1 MEGHCGSNAR
11 WKFSGGRGISRN
23 RSIFNRS
30 NKKLVEIN
38 LVVMKIEIT
47 KIDVKAVDERGALHY
62 FSTDRSG
69 EFLLVYRNK
78 GSISGQHYHKGGS
91 ANKNPEDMLLVQ
103 GSLILHWKEM
113 EGFKNNGIE
122 NAELESGEVE
132 VIAPARVLI
141 PAGIWHQVTA
151 QTDIVFI
158 ELNSLADGSE
168 DTYRL

>member
-1 MEGHCGSNAR
+1 
-11 WKFSGGRGISRN
+11 
-23 RSIFNRS
+23 
-30 NKKLVEIN
+30 
-38 LVVMKIEIT
+38 MKIEIT
-47 KIDVKAVDERGALHY
+47 KIDLKAVDERGALHY

-78 GSISGQHYHKGGS
+78 GSISGQHYHKGIS

-103 GSLILHWKEM
+103 GSLLLQWKEI
-113 EGFKNNGIE
+113 EGTE
-122 NAELESGEVE
+122 NGEVE

-141 PAGIWHQVTA
+141 PAGIWHQTTA

>member
-1 MEGHCGSNAR
+1 
-11 WKFSGGRGISRN
+11 
-23 RSIFNRS
+23 
-30 NKKLVEIN
+30 
-38 LVVMKIEIT
+38 MKIEIT
-47 KIDVKAVDERGALHY
+47 KIDLKVVDERGALHY

-78 GSISGQHYHKGGS
+78 GAVSGQHYHKGSS

-103 GSLILHWKEM
+103 GSLLLKWKEI
-113 EGFKNNGIE
+113 EGFKNDEVE
-122 NAELESGEVE
+122 NVALESGEME
-132 VIAPARVLI
+132 VVAPARVLI
-141 PAGIWHQVTA
+141 PAGIWHQTTA

>member
-1 MEGHCGSNAR
+1 
-11 WKFSGGRGISRN
+11 
-23 RSIFNRS
+23 
-30 NKKLVEIN
+30 
-38 LVVMKIEIT
+38 MKIEIT

-78 GSISGQHYHKGGS
+78 GAISGQHYHKGIS

-103 GSLILHWKEM
+103 GSLMLAWKDID
-113 EGFKNNGIE
+113 GI
-122 NAELESGEVE
+122 ESGEVK
-132 VIAPARVLI
+132 VVAPARVLI
-141 PAGIWHQVTA
+141 PAGIWHQTTA

>member
-1 MEGHCGSNAR
+1 
-11 WKFSGGRGISRN
+11 
-23 RSIFNRS
+23 
-30 NKKLVEIN
+30 
-38 LVVMKIEIT
+38 MKIEIT

-78 GSISGQHYHKGGS
+78 GAVSGQHYHKGSS

-103 GSLILHWKEM
+103 GSLLLKWKEID
-113 EGFKNNGIE
+113 GT
-122 NAELESGEVE
+122 ESGEVE

-141 PAGIWHQVTA
+141 PAGIWHQTTA
-151 QTDIVFI
+151 QTDIIFI

>member
-1 MEGHCGSNAR
+1 
-11 WKFSGGRGISRN
+11 
-23 RSIFNRS
+23 
-30 NKKLVEIN
+30 
-38 LVVMKIEIT
+38 MKVEIT

-78 GSISGQHYHKGGS
+78 GSISGQHYHKGIS

-103 GSLILHWKEM
+103 GSLLLQWKEI
-113 EGFKNNGIE
+113 EGTE
-122 NAELESGEVE
+122 NGEVE

-141 PAGIWHQVTA
+141 PAGIWHQTTA